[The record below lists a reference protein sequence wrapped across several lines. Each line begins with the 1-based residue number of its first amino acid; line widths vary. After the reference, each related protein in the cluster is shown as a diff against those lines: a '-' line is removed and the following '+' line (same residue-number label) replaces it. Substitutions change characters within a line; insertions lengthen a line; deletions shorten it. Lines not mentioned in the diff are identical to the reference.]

1 MPITSLSRRDGAIHA
16 IRRAIVAGT
25 LQPGEK
31 LTESQLASSLNVS
44 RPTMREAL
52 AQLSQDGLLI
62 QEPYRGLH
70 VADVDART
78 IMDTARTRMAL
89 DTLAARDILS
99 DPTGARLR
107 EVELAWREYDRLP
120 IDADPVEAHEAH
132 IAFHRRIWIASENS
146 MLIRLWPVAEAQM
159 TILLARDQA
168 ARDDPRRS
176 HVVHEDLVEAIR
188 SGDLDRIHKA
198 LEVHTLDSA
207 RDLVAMLE
215 A

>member
-176 HVVHEDLVEAIR
+176 HAVHEDLVEAIR